1 MFNRVKG
8 FGQFISLLES
18 KDFQEMPKD
27 PIIYK
32 GYYIIIWPWRNEERH
47 PDKRWG
53 YTVSDN
59 PEGENY
65 LAKTKGPA
73 GNYEEASKVAQ
84 TIIDNLVQKS
94 IQ

>member
-1 MFNRVKG
+1 MTNQIKDFRN
-8 FGQFISLLES
+8 FIALLEG
-18 KDFQEMPKD
+18 KDFTNIPED

-32 GYYIIIWPWRNEERH
+32 GYYIIVWPWRNDERH

-73 GNYEEASKVAQ
+73 GNYEGASKEAE